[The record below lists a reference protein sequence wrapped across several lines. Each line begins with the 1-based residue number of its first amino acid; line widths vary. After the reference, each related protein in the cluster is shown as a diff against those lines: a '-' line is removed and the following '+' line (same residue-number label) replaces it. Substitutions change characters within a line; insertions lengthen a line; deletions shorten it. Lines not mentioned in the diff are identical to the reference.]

1 MSAVSVRAQRAEQRY
16 EKGKGA
22 PIMYTVRAREGI

>member
-1 MSAVSVRAQRAEQRY
+1 MSAVSVRAQRAEERY

-22 PIMYTVRAREGI
+22 PDVYIVRAREGI